1 MSMRALP
8 PPRPA
13 RGFTLIEVLISL
25 AILAVGLLG
34 MTALQT
40 EALKYNNAA
49 FTDSQAQFLLNDM
62 MERIRANS
70 TSNLYV
76 MTYIQ
81 PPDPAP
87 VNCGSVSAACN
98 SNQMALWDMNQW
110 LTQVR
115 SLLPGGQ
122 GQILFNPL
130 NRTYVISIRYR
141 WDQIGGGD
149 DVINDQRVLTITS
162 M

>member
-1 MSMRALP
+1 MPMRTPTTRAHV
-8 PPRPA
+8 

-25 AILAVGLLG
+25 TILAVGMLG
-34 MTALQT
+34 MAALQN

-70 TSNLYV
+70 PNNIYL

-81 PPDPAP
+81 PPPAAP
-87 VNCGSVSAACN
+87 KNCAAN
-98 SNQMALWDMNQW
+98 SCSSNEMAMWDMNQW
-110 LTQVR
+110 LDQVE
-115 SLLPGGQ
+115 STLPGGEA
-122 GQILFNPL
+122 QILFNPL
-130 NRTYVISIRYR
+130 NRTYVISIRYD
-141 WDQIGGGD
+141 WSQIGEVEG
-149 DVINDQRVLTITS
+149 VINDQRVVSITS